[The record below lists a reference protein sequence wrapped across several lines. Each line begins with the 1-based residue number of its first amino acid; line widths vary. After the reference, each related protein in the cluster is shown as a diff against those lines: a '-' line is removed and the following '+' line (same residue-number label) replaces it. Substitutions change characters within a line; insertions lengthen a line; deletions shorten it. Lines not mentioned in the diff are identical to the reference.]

1 MTWNFALTTTPAR
14 WVGRGSV
21 ALRSA
26 IVRSRCARDAPVLRA
41 CAARAPARAAGGG
54 GQGRGRHHAIN
65 IKTVR
70 AADTGTNAGLGRRG
84 AVLESQWHKAGI
96 RRTLVVAT
104 LGVDAVKAP
113 HHIAVHHVD
122 HGLGYRVIHPL
133 AGQNA
138 FLDDE
143 RAGRL
148 TV

>member
-41 CAARAPARAAGGG
+41 CAARAPDRASGGGRHPSRTPPPPRWWPPPHPWAPPRARAPP
-54 GQGRGRHHAIN
+54 HPIH

-70 AADTGTNAGLGRRG
+70 AADTGANAGLGRRG

-104 LGVDAVKAP
+104 L
-113 HHIAVHHVD
+113 
-122 HGLGYRVIHPL
+122 
-133 AGQNA
+133 
-138 FLDDE
+138 
-143 RAGRL
+143 
-148 TV
+148 